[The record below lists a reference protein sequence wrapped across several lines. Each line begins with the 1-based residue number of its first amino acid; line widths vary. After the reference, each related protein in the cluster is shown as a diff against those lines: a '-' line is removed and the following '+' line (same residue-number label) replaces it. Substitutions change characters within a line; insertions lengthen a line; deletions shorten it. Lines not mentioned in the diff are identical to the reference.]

1 MQACGRR
8 GGASGAL
15 QAEHSWQQEHE
26 AQHRD
31 VVPSQLP
38 TEQRVQQ
45 EIISVC
51 SAPFFLPP
59 FRGLV
64 AV

>member
-1 MQACGRR
+1 M
-8 GGASGAL
+8 SGAL